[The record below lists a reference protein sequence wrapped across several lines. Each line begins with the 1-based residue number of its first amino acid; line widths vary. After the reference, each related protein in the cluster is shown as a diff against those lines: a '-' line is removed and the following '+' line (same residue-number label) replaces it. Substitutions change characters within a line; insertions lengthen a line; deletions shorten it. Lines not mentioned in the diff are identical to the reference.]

1 MEYELKLNK
10 DYCVVSAN
18 DLIKGKQ
25 RMTIQESKLLYIAIS
40 QVVKE
45 DKDFKTYTTTIPEL
59 AEFLG
64 ITSDNLYRDI
74 DRITDNLLQRF
85 VKIKIDKN
93 KWKKFQWVNRADYDN
108 GVLTLRLSDD
118 IKPYLLELEKHYSQ
132 FLLSTMLTFKSYYAS
147 RIYQLLVCDMR
158 GKEEFE
164 KTLTIEE
171 LRDFLQIEKKKF
183 TRPFDLIKNTIAI
196 AKEEINEPA
205 SNSCIIMDYRVNKQR
220 RKGSP
225 IESITLTALARTR

>member
-74 DRITDNLLQRF
+74 DKITDNLLQRF

-132 FLLSTMLTFKSYYAS
+132 FVLSTMLTFKSYYAS
-147 RIYQLLVCDMR
+147 RIYQLLVCDMM

-171 LRDFLQIEKKKF
+171 LRDFLQIDEKKF
-183 TRPFDLIKNTIAI
+183 SRPFDLIKNTIAI

-225 IESITLTALARTR
+225 IQSITLTALAR

>member
-59 AEFLG
+59 AEFLD
-64 ITSDNLYRDI
+64 ISPKNIYRDI
-74 DRITDNLLQRF
+74 ESICTSLLQRV
-85 VKIKIDKN
+85 VKIQINNK
-93 KWKKFQWVNRADYDN
+93 KWKAFQWVNCASFDN

-132 FLLSTMLTFKSYYAS
+132 FLLSTLLTFKSYYAS
-147 RIYQLLVCDMR
+147 RIYQLLVCDMK

-164 KTLTIEE
+164 KTLTIDE
-171 LRDFLQIEKKKF
+171 LRDFLQIDEKKF
-183 TRPFDLIKNTIAI
+183 SRPFDLIKNTIAI

>member
-74 DRITDNLLQRF
+74 DKITDNLLQRF

-118 IKPYLLELEKHYSQ
+118 IKPYLLDLEKHYSQ
-132 FLLSTMLTFKSYYAS
+132 FVLSTMLTFKSYYAS
-147 RIYQLLVCDMR
+147 RIYQLLVCDMM

-171 LRDFLQIEKKKF
+171 LRDFLQIDEKKF
-183 TRPFDLIKNTIAI
+183 SRPFDLIKNTIAI

-225 IESITLTALARTR
+225 IQSITLTALAR

>member
-74 DRITDNLLQRF
+74 DKITDNLLQRF

-132 FLLSTMLTFKSYYAS
+132 FVLSTMLTFKSYYAS
-147 RIYQLLVCDMR
+147 RIYQLLVCDMM

-171 LRDFLQIEKKKF
+171 LRDFLQIDEKKF
-183 TRPFDLIKNTIAI
+183 SRPFDLIKNTVAI

-225 IESITLTALARTR
+225 IQSITLTALAR

>member
-45 DKDFKTYTTTIPEL
+45 DNDFKTYTTTIPEL

-74 DRITDNLLQRF
+74 DKITDNLLQRF

-132 FLLSTMLTFKSYYAS
+132 FVLSTMLTFKSYYAS
-147 RIYQLLVCDMR
+147 RIYQLLVCDMM

-171 LRDFLQIEKKKF
+171 LRDFLQIDEKKF
-183 TRPFDLIKNTIAI
+183 SRPFDLIKNTVAI

-225 IESITLTALARTR
+225 IQSITLTALAR